1 MINSGTKKVTEYE
14 EAYEIARQIAE
25 KLHNAS
31 AKSGI
36 PIDVLVA
43 ATVNIFYNTA
53 DNTIK

>member
-31 AKSGI
+31 AKSGR